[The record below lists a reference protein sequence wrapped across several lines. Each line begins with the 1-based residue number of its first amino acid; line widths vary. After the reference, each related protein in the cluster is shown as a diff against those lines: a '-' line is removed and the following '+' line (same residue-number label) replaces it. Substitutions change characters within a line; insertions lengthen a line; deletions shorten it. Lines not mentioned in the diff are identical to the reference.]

1 MAILLV
7 AFTFFIVIYLM
18 NLFIGLLN
26 VEIENY
32 HKKCEIF
39 LLTKAKVFYLIII
52 IIYLLHIYFNYNYCH
67 FKRLLQKSN
76 YYTCYLIR
84 DIRKNGFQT
93 GCMYNTYKY

>member
-1 MAILLV
+1 
-7 AFTFFIVIYLM
+7 M

-52 IIYLLHIYFNYNYCH
+52 IIYIFIAH
-67 FKRLLQKSN
+67 
-76 YYTCYLIR
+76 YL
-84 DIRKNGFQT
+84 F
-93 GCMYNTYKY
+93 